1 MAIEA
6 PLKELGIHDVFQL
19 LDVSRK
25 TGVLRVSSQIRGDE
39 GVVYFDDGR
48 VVHAS
53 IRSKP
58 ASVPTAGLPPR
69 EIERQLRVQVEATVF
84 ELLSWQEG
92 FFSYEDIPP
101 DQLPPGPLVSVA
113 TESLLMEGAR
123 RIDEWSRIAEVI
135 PDVGVI
141 PGFAAITDGHETRLD
156 LLPREWEVLSW
167 IDGEADL
174 RAIAAGLGR
183 EEFEIA
189 KIVYGLLT
197 TGVLEI
203 RGRSAEAVSHG

>member
-19 LDVSRK
+19 LDLSRK
-25 TGVLRVSSQIRGDE
+25 TGVLRVMSQLRDDA
-39 GVVYFDDGR
+39 GVVYFDSGR

-58 ASVPTAGLPPR
+58 AAIATDGLSPR
-69 EIERQLRVQVEATVF
+69 EIERQLRQQVESTVF

-92 FFSYEDIPP
+92 FFSYEDATP
-101 DQLPPGPLVSVA
+101 DEFPPGPLVSVA

-135 PDVGVI
+135 PDVDVI
-141 PGFAAITDGHETRLD
+141 PGFAPIIDGHESRLE
-156 LLPREWEVLSW
+156 LLPREWEVLTR
-167 IDGEADL
+167 IDGESDL
-174 RAIAAGLGR
+174 RQIAASLGR
-183 EEFEIA
+183 QEFEIA

-197 TGVLEI
+197 TGVLEM
-203 RGRSAEAVSHG
+203 RGRSGSAVSNG